1 MKSKVLNRPM
11 FQKAMDPENVGI
23 MHGFKDSLEDN
34 LKKVMSMS
42 EEDDENEAPEY
53 ENEDEEGESGRMIGR
68 TPRSPEILMN
78 TLRGDMRSP
87 SARRKELADLVGEEA
102 AMETPEEVLTLLQS
116 KLGQGIASVPG
127 SQNAGPAPGGAPPPP
142 LPPSGAG
149 APPSGP
155 MGLEALGSQLQAAG
169 LTPPAGGAPAPEAP
183 APAPG
188 PGPAAPG
195 PLNMA
200 DGGEVSYERYYAGGG
215 AVEKKNE
222 SVTGLE
228 GFYKPDR
235 EAIKRG
241 MADYSGLYA
250 DVLGDQKE
258 QQSLDKALMLA
269 QIAQRGFNFAANV
282 SPTGTPLTGSFASRA
297 AGAFGD
303 VPGILLEGTKNQR
316 EREQKLKLA
325 AFEAAR
331 QDESEARKLMAQYA
345 IAGMKSQ
352 KPGKIFTV
360 TGPGGATRQVQQAS
374 YGTGYLDMAGN
385 ETAIEP
391 GELLSELGRGG
402 QKSTGKAVALWDTEN
417 NAVYGRGV
425 VKDGVVTTVDG
436 KPVPGYV
443 VPVNFSPTQV
453 GMSAKAQQ
461 KALEESAEQEAAVV
475 ELAQATRT
483 LKDQIQGATVG
494 GDPQASRAALTTV
507 VSGLATG
514 LDNIKF
520 EIAAVPT
527 LLGMNNQADPGDVL
541 EKANELA
548 NIESYSWGSLSS
560 ESAKLKQGIL
570 FVALKSAKAQ
580 GLGTGSNL
588 SNKDVQRSVDM
599 LSGSTS
605 NPDVFTK
612 LLDNNLNLITE
623 NYLSRRSGRL
633 VSPDERDSF
642 YGSIGLAPTPL
653 PTAQSQPSAGAG
665 DLIFEDGRITIEEF
679 GGANGY
685 E

>member
-1 MKSKVLNRPM
+1 MKSKVLSRPM

-42 EEDDENEAPEY
+42 EEDDDENEAPEY
-53 ENEDEEGESGRMIGR
+53 ENEDEEGESGKMIGR

-155 MGLEALGSQLQAAG
+155 TGLEALGPQLQAAG

-188 PGPAAPG
+188 AGPTAPG

-228 GFYKPDR
+228 GFFKPDK
-235 EAIKRG
+235 EAIKKG
-241 MADYSGLYA
+241 MTDYSSLYA
-250 DVLGDQKE
+250 DILGDPKE

-282 SPTGTPLTGSFASRA
+282 SPTGAPLSGSFASRA

-325 AFEAAR
+325 AFDAAR
-331 QDESEARKLMAQYA
+331 QDESESRKLMAQYA
-345 IAGMKSQ
+345 IAGRRAS

-374 YGTGYLDMAGN
+374 DGTGYLDMAGN
-385 ETAIEP
+385 ETAIGP
-391 GELLSELGRGG
+391 GEILSELGRGG
-402 QKSTGKAVALWDTEN
+402 QKSTAKAVALWDTNE

-436 KPVPGYV
+436 NPVPDYV
-443 VPVNFSPTQV
+443 VPVNFSPPQV
-453 GMSAKAQQ
+453 GLSAAAQRKAF
-461 KALEESAEQEAAVV
+461 EESAEQEAAVV

-483 LKDQIQGATVG
+483 LKDQIQGETLG
-494 GDPQASRAALTTV
+494 SDPEASRAALTSV
-507 VSGLATG
+507 VSRLATG
-514 LDNIKF
+514 LDNIKY

-527 LLGMNNQADPGDVL
+527 LLGMSNQADPGDVL

-548 NIESYSWGSLSS
+548 SIESYNWGSLSS

-605 NPDVFTK
+605 NPNVFTN

-623 NYLSRRSGRL
+623 NYLSRKSGRL
-633 VSPDERDSF
+633 VSPDERNSF
-642 YGSIGLAPTPL
+642 YENIGLAPTRP
-653 PTAQSQPSAGAG
+653 PMAQNPPPVGTGGFSYDDG
-665 DLIFEDGRITIEEF
+665 DISIEELP
-679 GGANGY
+679 
-685 E
+685 

>member
-1 MKSKVLNRPM
+1 MKSKILSRPM
-11 FQKAMDPENVGI
+11 FAGAIDPENVGI
-23 MHGFKDSLEDN
+23 MHGFKDSMDES
-34 LKKVMSMS
+34 LKEAMEEGYEGPEK
-42 EEDDENEAPEY
+42 EDD
-53 ENEDEEGESGRMIGR
+53 DEESESGKMIGR

-78 TLRGDMRSP
+78 TLRGDMRSM
-87 SARRKELADLVGEEA
+87 SARRMELADLVGEQA
-102 AMETPEEVLTLLQS
+102 ARETPEEVLTLLQA

-127 SQNAGPAPGGAPPPP
+127 QPSAGSPAPGGATPPPP
-142 LPPSGAG
+142 PPSGAG
-149 APPSGP
+149 AAPLQPGASP
-155 MGLEALGSQLQAAG
+155 MAGLAGLGEQLQAAG
-169 LTPPAGGAPAPEAP
+169 VPAPAAPPTGAP

-188 PGPAAPG
+188 AGPTAPG

-215 AVEKKNE
+215 TVEKKNE
-222 SVTGLE
+222 RASDLSS
-228 GFYKPDR
+228 FLKPDR

-241 MADYSGLYA
+241 MADYSSLYA
-250 DVLGDQKE
+250 DVLGDPKE
-258 QQSLDKALMLA
+258 QQKLDKALMLA

-282 SPTGTPLTGSFASRA
+282 SPTGTPLSGSFAARA

-331 QDESEARKLMAQYA
+331 DDERLRRKYGAELT
-345 IAGMKSQ
+345 IAGMRAS

-374 YGTGYLDMAGN
+374 DGTGYLDMAGN
-385 ETAIEP
+385 ETAIGP
-391 GELLSELGRGG
+391 GEILSELGRGG
-402 QKSTGKAVALWDTEN
+402 QKSTAKAVALWDTNE

-436 KPVPGYV
+436 NPVPDYV

-453 GMSAKAQQ
+453 GMSK
-461 KALEESAEQEAAVV
+461 KALEESAEQESAVV
-475 ELAQATRT
+475 GLAQATRT
-483 LKDQIQGATVG
+483 LKDQIQGETLG
-494 GDPQASRAALTTV
+494 SDPEASRAALTTV
-507 VSGLATG
+507 VSRLATG
-514 LDNIKF
+514 LDNIKY

-527 LLGMNNQADPGDVL
+527 LLGMSNQADPGDVL

-548 NIESYSWGSLSS
+548 SIDTYNWGSLSS

-580 GLGTGSNL
+580 ELGSGSSL
-588 SNKDVQRSVDM
+588 SNKDVQRAVDM

-623 NYLSRRSGRL
+623 NYLSRKSGRL

-642 YGSIGLAPTPL
+642 YESIGLAPTRP
-653 PTAQSQPSAGAG
+653 PMAQNQPPVGTGGFSYDDG
-665 DLIFEDGRITIEEF
+665 DISIEELP
-679 GGANGY
+679 
-685 E
+685 

>member
-34 LKKVMSMS
+34 LKKGMSMS
-42 EEDDENEAPEY
+42 EEDDDENEAPEY
-53 ENEDEEGESGRMIGR
+53 ENEDEEGESGKMIGR

-155 MGLEALGSQLQAAG
+155 TGLEALGPQLQAAG

-188 PGPAAPG
+188 AGPAAPG

-228 GFYKPDR
+228 SFYKPDR
-235 EAIKRG
+235 EAIKKG
-241 MADYSGLYA
+241 MADYSSLYA
-250 DVLGDQKE
+250 DVLGDPKE

-282 SPTGTPLTGSFASRA
+282 SPTGAPLSGSFASRA

-331 QDESEARKLMAQYA
+331 QDESESRKLLAQYA
-345 IAGMKSQ
+345 IADMKN
-352 KPGKIFTV
+352 
-360 TGPGGATRQVQQAS
+360 TGTSKTSVSEFSDAS
-374 YGTGYLDMAGN
+374 GN
-385 ETAIEP
+385 
-391 GELLSELGRGG
+391 
-402 QKSTGKAVALWDTEN
+402 
-417 NAVYGRGV
+417 Y
-425 VKDGVVTTVDG
+425 
-436 KPVPGYV
+436 
-443 VPVNFSPTQV
+443 
-453 GMSAKAQQ
+453 
-461 KALEESAEQEAAVV
+461 
-475 ELAQATRT
+475 
-483 LKDQIQGATVG
+483 
-494 GDPQASRAALTTV
+494 
-507 VSGLATG
+507 
-514 LDNIKF
+514 
-520 EIAAVPT
+520 
-527 LLGMNNQADPGDVL
+527 
-541 EKANELA
+541 
-548 NIESYSWGSLSS
+548 
-560 ESAKLKQGIL
+560 
-570 FVALKSAKAQ
+570 
-580 GLGTGSNL
+580 
-588 SNKDVQRSVDM
+588 VQRIVTSDREGNVKTTFTNA
-599 LSGSTS
+599 SGEQI
-605 NPDVFTK
+605 PE
-612 LLDNNLNLITE
+612 I
-623 NYLSRRSGRL
+623 GRAH
-633 VSPDERDSF
+633 V
-642 YGSIGLAPTPL
+642 
-653 PTAQSQPSAGAG
+653 
-665 DLIFEDGRITIEEF
+665 
-679 GGANGY
+679 
-685 E
+685 